1 MNIRALK
8 ILVVAM
14 GVLLV
19 AGVVALV
26 VAIGARL
33 SHRPAP
39 PVAAFTAP
47 PVTLPH
53 GAKIE
58 AVGAGPNQIVLD
70 LLLLDGTRQ
79 LITLDMATGRLIG
92 TIPLRQD

>member
-8 ILVVAM
+8 TLVAAL

-26 VAIGARL
+26 AAIGMRL
-33 SHRPAP
+33 SHRVPP
-39 PVAAFTAP
+39 PVAAFNAP
-47 PVTLPH
+47 PAMLPH

-58 AVGAGPNQIVLD
+58 AVGAGADRIVLD
-70 LLLLDGTRQ
+70 IVLSDGTRQ
-79 LITLDMATGRLIG
+79 LIILETPSGRLIG